1 MTKLQKCRRHYKWPS
16 RLVIKFFMWAIYNS
30 YVIKNFLKPN
40 EIVGKRTLT
49 FHMYV
54 ENFAMNLLLLK
65 DNKCCHPNVMSIKEQ
80 IASPTTGPMNVK
92 GHPMLRLIIFV
103 QCVMRSI
110 RKLRP
115 HIHKQPIMNSQRKK
129 RQSIGVIVVRS
140 FCVLDLQV
148 LIVGPI
154 GILKLNTGNRSK
166 LDHELTLVY

>member
-1 MTKLQKCRRHYKWPS
+1 
-16 RLVIKFFMWAIYNS
+16 
-30 YVIKNFLKPN
+30 
-40 EIVGKRTLT
+40 
-49 FHMYV
+49 
-54 ENFAMNLLLLK
+54 
-65 DNKCCHPNVMSIKEQ
+65 
-80 IASPTTGPMNVK
+80 
-92 GHPMLRLIIFV
+92 
-103 QCVMRSI
+103 MRSI

-166 LDHELTLVY
+166 LVYELTLVY